1 MNCLSRHRIFWAVLT
16 VMISTT
22 SGCSTADNH
31 SAIVQTVEQA
41 GAGDLSKTST
51 EGMRQWLASRRQLAI
66 EVEGMCKPVR
76 EKATAEWAGTTE
88 GRLCDA
94 SRQLTFFR
102 SGPVTG
108 DGKTYLP
115 GAK

>member
-1 MNCLSRHRIFWAVLT
+1 MNRLSLDGKFWGVLT
-16 VMISTT
+16 VMTITMA
-22 SGCSTADNH
+22 CSTAENH

-41 GAGDLSKTST
+41 GAGDLSRTST
-51 EGMRQWLASRRQLAI
+51 EGIRQWLAGRRELAI
-66 EVEGMCKPVR
+66 QVEGMCKPVR
-76 EKATAEWAGTTE
+76 EKASANWAETTE
-88 GRLCDA
+88 GRLCNA

-115 GAK
+115 GK